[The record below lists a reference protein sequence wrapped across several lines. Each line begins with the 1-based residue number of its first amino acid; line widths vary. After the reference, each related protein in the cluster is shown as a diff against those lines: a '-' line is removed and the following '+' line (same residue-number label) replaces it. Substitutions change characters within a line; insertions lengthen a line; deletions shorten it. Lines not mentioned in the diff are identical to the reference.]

1 MRAWAAV
8 LSLTVLITGSG
19 CGNEDDDRADPF
31 VKVEQNERASDVRA
45 KGQAAPRWERVAV
58 LRGSG
63 EASSHSVSVSEGAVQ
78 WRIRWRCTRGRF
90 AVSVNPTPREGNPLA
105 DDRCAGKGEATT
117 IDTGKLRLDIESGS
131 RWRAVIEQQVTDPV
145 DEAPLPAMK
154 AGEAQVLSRGRFYPI
169 ERRGGGTAILYE
181 LPNDRLALRL
191 EGFSTSANADLFVW
205 ASEAERP
212 RTTKQ
217 ALRTPHDEFALLKS
231 TLGNQNYL
239 LPRGADADS
248 IRSIVIWCEPIRI
261 AYTAATLR

>member
-1 MRAWAAV
+1 MLAHLYPEVPAVRLERQAQDIASSRVAAGV
-8 LSLTVLITGSG
+8 SY
-19 CGNEDDDRADPF
+19 P
-31 VKVEQNERASDVRA
+31 SDVKAGMALGRKVA
-45 KGQAAPRWERVAV
+45 ERVIRYADAD
-58 LRGSG
+58 GSDRKWNG
-63 EASSHSVSVSEGAVQ
+63 KRVSEGAVQ

-90 AVSVNPTPREGNPLA
+90 AVSVNPAPREDNPLT

-117 IDTGKLRLDIESGS
+117 IDTGKLRLEIGSGS

-145 DEAPLPAMK
+145 EEAPLPAMK
-154 AGEAQVLSRGRFYPI
+154 AGAAQVLSRGRFYPI
-169 ERRGGGTAILYE
+169 ERRGSGTAVLYE

-191 EGFSTSANADLFVW
+191 EGFSTSANTDLFVW
-205 ASEAERP
+205 ASQAERP